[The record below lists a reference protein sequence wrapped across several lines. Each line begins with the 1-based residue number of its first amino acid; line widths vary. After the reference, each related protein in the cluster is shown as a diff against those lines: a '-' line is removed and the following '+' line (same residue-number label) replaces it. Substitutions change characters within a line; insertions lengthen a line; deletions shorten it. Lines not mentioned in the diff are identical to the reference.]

1 MNTLLELFG
10 RLHPLLVHLPI
21 GFLLLALVFQWL
33 CRKEKYTA
41 LQTAVS
47 IAYLLGMISAILS
60 CFSGWSLASGGEYD
74 ETTLDWHRWM
84 GISTAVI
91 AAFGYWFATK
101 QHTIIKHVLAIV
113 LFLLIVVTGHLG
125 GTLTHGEGFV
135 TKGIFG
141 SAKDSNLS
149 ARKVIANVQEAQ
161 VFADIIQPVLV
172 DKCGSCHSAKKQ
184 KGGLR
189 LDGKEWILKGGKE
202 GKVLLAGNAEAS
214 ELYKRVK
221 LDPLEEK
228 HMPPKGKPQLT
239 EQEMM
244 LLHWW
249 ITQDGGFTKKVK
261 ELTQNDQIQPALLA
275 MQSAAVTMKK
285 PSIPEAAVKEAS
297 PSSLNALRNAGI
309 VVLPVAA
316 NSNYL
321 LANFVSIPKPTDQAV
336 ALLSKIKEQLVWLK
350 LGNTILSPDSWKLI
364 GQCSNLTRLSV
375 EHTNL
380 TDVAISSLTSLKNL
394 QYLNMVGTKVTAQG
408 VEQLKNSQTLENIYL
423 GQTAIKGNDFISL
436 QKQFPKTILD
446 SGNYFV
452 EKLITDTQLV
462 KPPSVK
468 K

>member
-1 MNTLLELFG
+1 MNKGIELFG

-21 GFLLLALVFQWL
+21 GFLLMALVFQWL
-33 CRKEKYTA
+33 CRKEKYAGLRIA
-41 LQTAVS
+41 LPV
-47 IAYLLGMISAILS
+47 AYLLGMISAVLS
-60 CFSGWSLASGGEYD
+60 CFSGWSLAAGGEYD
-74 ETTLDWHRWM
+74 EATLDLHRWM

-91 AAFGYWFATK
+91 SVIGYWIINKPNAT
-101 QHTIIKHVLAIV
+101 IKNGLAIA

-125 GTLTHGEGFV
+125 GTLTHGEGFI

-141 SAKDSNLS
+141 SAKDSSLS
-149 ARKVIANVQEAQ
+149 ARKMITNVQDAQ
-161 VFADIIQPVLV
+161 AFTDIIQPVLL

-189 LDGKEWILKGGKE
+189 LDGKEWIEKGGKE
-202 GKVLLAGNAEAS
+202 GKVLLAGNADAS
-214 ELYKRVK
+214 ELYKRVV

-239 EQEMM
+239 EQEKM

-249 ITQDGGFTKKVK
+249 ITHDGGFTKKVK
-261 ELTQNDQIQPALLA
+261 ELTQNDQIKPALLA

-285 PSIPEAAVKEAS
+285 PSIPEAAVNEAS

-321 LANFVSIPKPTDQAV
+321 LANFVSIPKPTDQTV
-336 ALLSKIKEQLVWLK
+336 ALLSKIREQLVWLK
-350 LGNTILSPDSWKLI
+350 LSNTTLSADSWKLI
-364 GQCSNLTRLSV
+364 AECTNLTRLSV

-380 TDVAISSLTSLKNL
+380 ADASISSFTLLENL
-394 QYLNMVGTKVTAQG
+394 QYLNIVGTKVTAQG
-408 VEQLKNSQTLENIYL
+408 VAQLKNSQTLENIYL
-423 GQTAIKGNDFISL
+423 GQTAIKGNDFIAL

-452 EKLITDTQLV
+452 QNLVTDTQLL
-462 KPPSVK
+462 KASSVK